1 MSFPVECKY
10 TKNHEYLKPLGDGT
24 AVIGI
29 THYAQEALG
38 DVVFVQLPEVGAS
51 FETGEEFGTVESVKT
66 VSECYL
72 PTAGEVVAIN
82 EELEAHPEYVNEDAY
97 GKGWM
102 FKIKLTGDINAELL
116 DAAAYQAF
124 VESESH

>member
-1 MSFPVECKY
+1 MYPADCKY

-24 AVIGI
+24 ALIGI

-51 FETGEEFGTVESVKT
+51 LAAGDEFGTVESVKT
-66 VSECYL
+66 VSECYI
-72 PTAGEVVAIN
+72 PSAGEVVEVN
-82 EELEAHPEYVNEDAY
+82 GELEAHPEFVNEDAY

-102 FKIKLTGDINAELL
+102 FKIKLVGALNAELL
-116 DAAAYQAF
+116 DAKAYEAH
-124 VESESH
+124 VASEAH

>member
-1 MSFPVECKY
+1 MFPADLKY

-24 AVIGI
+24 ALIGI

-51 FETGEEFGTVESVKT
+51 LAAGDEFGTVESVKT
-66 VSECYL
+66 VSECYM
-72 PTAGEVVAIN
+72 PSAGEVVEVN
-82 EELEAHPEYVNEDAY
+82 GELEAHPEFVNEDAY

-102 FKIKLTGDINAELL
+102 FKIKLVGALNAELL
-116 DAAAYQAF
+116 DAKAYEAH
-124 VESESH
+124 VASEAH